1 MADRCQRVTP
11 SIALAKF
18 SMVAWA
24 SVGRKYQDFAVVDV
38 A

>member
-18 SMVAWA
+18 FMVAWA
-24 SVGRKYQDFAVVDV
+24 SVGRKYQDLPSVDV